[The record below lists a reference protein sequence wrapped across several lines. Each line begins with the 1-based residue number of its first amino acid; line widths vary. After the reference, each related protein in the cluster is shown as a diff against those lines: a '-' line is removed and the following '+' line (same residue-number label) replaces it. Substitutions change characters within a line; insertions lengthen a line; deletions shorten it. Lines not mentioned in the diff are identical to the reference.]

1 MLAVAERA
9 TAQDVE
15 SCLEQLRAEL
25 IPWIIAAIEPDQAHQ
40 QMVYDARVKDI
51 VGEWE
56 ARLEKAYAA
65 FGAEYG
71 QRGTADDIQ
80 FRYRY
85 VFRLRNE
92 SEREL
97 LRRRLNDS
105 MDYALIEAEPG
116 LRQRLPSRRR
126 SGPSSGRARGFE
138 AAAADHRCVVEVVEK
153 FGADWVN
160 HLEEICQALQGAE
173 AAFPKKWSK
182 KGYHNWAE
190 VADCIEYEPEMRK
203 NVRDY
208 IRYRVEWI
216 GKKKQASEKDHS
228 PT

>member
-1 MLAVAERA
+1 
-9 TAQDVE
+9 
-15 SCLEQLRAEL
+15 
-25 IPWIIAAIEPDQAHQ
+25 
-40 QMVYDARVKDI
+40 MVYDARVNDI

-56 ARLEKAYAA
+56 AGLEKAYAA

-71 QRGTADDIQ
+71 QRGAADEIQ

-85 VFRLRNE
+85 VFRLRNQA
-92 SEREL
+92 ERES

-126 SGPSSGRARGFE
+126 SGPSSRQARGFE
-138 AAAADHRCVVEVVEK
+138 AAATDHMCVIEVVEK
-153 FGADWVN
+153 FGPDWVS
-160 HLEEICQALQGAE
+160 HLEEICQALEGAE
-173 AAFPKKWSK
+173 AAFPKTWSK
-182 KGYHNWAE
+182 KGYRNWAE
-190 VADCIEYEPEMRK
+190 VADCVAYEPEMRK
-203 NVRDY
+203 YVRDY

-216 GKKKQASEKDHS
+216 AQKKQVSERNNS